1 MHRRNCGRDPFPLLL
16 SRRKLPKTVPP
27 VFGRPLSPASQHRL
41 GVEYYTWQDLAI
53 GSTVQVYGRNLF
65 IYDCDGSTREWYKEK
80 LQMREVDLAPIK
92 VGTSESTHTHT
103 HTYTHTGSSHTH
115 ITHAH
120 LTQTAFITYSLMAH
134 GVMPIALPPAC
145 RLTLTCWFSAP
156 SCPSCP
162 MSSPS
167 AQRRTACRTCCIWSP
182 SPPHTHT
189 TTSWTTGT
197 RCCGSMQA
205 WWPLGATTC

>member
-103 HTYTHTGSSHTH
+103 HTHTHTQAAHTHTSHTLISHRLHSSHTH
-115 ITHAH
+115 SWHT
-120 LTQTAFITYSLMAH
+120 
-134 GVMPIALPPAC
+134 V
-145 RLTLTCWFSAP
+145 
-156 SCPSCP
+156 SCPSPCLLR
-162 MSSPS
+162 
-167 AQRRTACRTCCIWSP
+167 A
-182 SPPHTHT
+182 
-189 TTSWTTGT
+189 G
-197 RCCGSMQA
+197 
-205 WWPLGATTC
+205 